1 MSQENIQEVT
11 GFITGITKSAEVN
24 ILSFQEKGQPGA
36 IALTIETRHY
46 HELFPAG
53 DPILGIEMVA
63 VLQQVGKKLQVVSIY
78 DPEGDFIAAD
88 EVPELGQLNHQLDD
102 AKNTDVYTSLI
113 ADRQKAVDHIDAGTS
128 ELEEL
133 AREHDAANQVPESI
147 TNYGDPVT
155 DQGGNE

>member
-1 MSQENIQEVT
+1 MSQENIQELT

-36 IALTIETRHY
+36 IALTNETRRY

-102 AKNTDVYTSLI
+102 VKSSDVYTSLL

-133 AREHDAANQVPESI
+133 AREHDAANQVPESN

>member
-36 IALTIETRHY
+36 IALTIETRRY

-88 EVPELGQLNHQLDD
+88 ELPEIGQLNHQLDD
-102 AKNTDVYTSLI
+102 SKETDLYAAFMV
-113 ADRQKAVDHIDAGTS
+113 DRQKAIDKIETSSS

-133 AREHDAANQVPESI
+133 AREHDAANQVPESN
-147 TNYGDPVT
+147 TDYGDPVT
-155 DQGGNE
+155 DQGGKE

>member
-1 MSQENIQEVT
+1 MSQENIQELT

-36 IALTIETRHY
+36 IALTIETRRY

-63 VLQQVGKKLQVVSIY
+63 VLQVVSIY

-102 AKNTDVYTSLI
+102 VKSTDVYTSLI
-113 ADRQKAVDHIDAGTS
+113 ADRQKAVDHIDASTS

-133 AREHDAANQVPESI
+133 AREHDAAIQVHESN

>member
-24 ILSFQEKGQPGA
+24 ILSFQEKGQQGA
-36 IALTIETRHY
+36 IALTIETRRY

-53 DPILGIEMVA
+53 DPILGVEMVA
-63 VLQQVGKKLQVVSIY
+63 VLQHVDKKLAVVAIY
-78 DPEGDFIAAD
+78 DPAGDFIAAED
-88 EVPELGQLNHQLDD
+88 LPEMGQLNHQLDD
-102 AKNTDVYTSLI
+102 AKSTDVYTSLL
-113 ADRQKAVDHIDAGTS
+113 ADRQKAVDQIDASTS

-133 AREHDAANQVPESI
+133 AREHDAANQVPESN

>member
-46 HELFPAG
+46 HELFPVG

-133 AREHDAANQVPESI
+133 AREHDAANQVPESN

>member
-1 MSQENIQEVT
+1 MSQENMQEVT

-36 IALTIETRHY
+36 IALTIETSRY

-63 VLQQVGKKLQVVSIY
+63 VLQQVDKKLQVVSIY

-88 EVPELGQLNHQLDD
+88 EVPDLGQLNYQLDD
-102 AKNTDVYTSLI
+102 AKS
-113 ADRQKAVDHIDAGTS
+113 IDASTS

-133 AREHDAANQVPESI
+133 AREHDAANQVPESN

>member
-133 AREHDAANQVPESI
+133 AREHDAANQVPESN

>member
-11 GFITGITKSAEVN
+11 GVITGITKSAEVN
-24 ILSFQEKGQPGA
+24 ILSFQEKSQPGA

-46 HELFPAG
+46 HEIFPAG
-53 DPILGIEMVA
+53 DPVLGIEMVA
-63 VLQQVGKKLQVVSIY
+63 VLQQIGKKLQVVSIY

-102 AKNTDVYTSLI
+102 GKSTDVYTSLI
-113 ADRQKAVDHIDAGTS
+113 ADRQKAVDHIAASTS

-133 AREHDAANQVPESI
+133 AREHDTANQVPESN

>member
-24 ILSFQEKGQPGA
+24 ILSFQEKSQPGA
-36 IALTIETRHY
+36 IALTIETRRY

-133 AREHDAANQVPESI
+133 AREHDAANQVPESN

>member
-24 ILSFQEKGQPGA
+24 ILSFQEKAQPGA

-113 ADRQKAVDHIDAGTS
+113 ADRQKAVDHI
-128 ELEEL
+128 
-133 AREHDAANQVPESI
+133 
-147 TNYGDPVT
+147 
-155 DQGGNE
+155 

>member
-36 IALTIETRHY
+36 IALTIETRRY

-63 VLQQVGKKLQVVSIY
+63 VLQQIGKKLQVVSIY

-102 AKNTDVYTSLI
+102 AKSTDVYTSLI
-113 ADRQKAVDHIDAGTS
+113 ADRQKAVDQIDASTS

-133 AREHDAANQVPESI
+133 AREHDAANQVPESN

>member
-36 IALTIETRHY
+36 IALTIETRLY

-133 AREHDAANQVPESI
+133 AREHDAANQVPESN

>member
-1 MSQENIQEVT
+1 MSQENMQEVT

-36 IALTIETRHY
+36 IALTIETSRY

-63 VLQQVGKKLQVVSIY
+63 VLQQVDKKLQVVSIY
-78 DPEGDFIAAD
+78 DPEGDFIATD
-88 EVPELGQLNHQLDD
+88 EVPDLGQLNHQLDD
-102 AKNTDVYTSLI
+102 AKSTDVYTSLI
-113 ADRQKAVDHIDAGTS
+113 ADRQKPVDHIDASTS
-128 ELEEL
+128 ELEAL
-133 AREHDAANQVPESI
+133 AREHDAAKQVPESN